1 LLSARIIQSFL
12 KGNPTMRARIFLG
25 GAALTLLCGQAVS
38 NDAYSR
44 ALAELEA
51 NALQFTAAQNY
62 VTVDSD
68 KLTGEHYYS
77 AKNFPGVPNPP
88 QLSLPDADLDPLTRS
103 IVILEANEPPL
114 PHVRYRVTYSMDV
127 SPDMPEVQQAYAEV
141 TRYNLGPSR
150 REDLLM
156 SVPDGQVA
164 DPVEF
169 GVGPHISWRF
179 ALAPVMGMRAG
190 LVYASR
196 TEVPEAQARTAD
208 CLGEPCL
215 SVADPS
221 GPVTGWEPMTSSQ
234 SDPPPYAGTTDSG
247 VATAA
252 FGMQE
257 LWENLTADGMDPLR
271 YMPTQPHFVFVIS
284 VNVAGQEGLVKQAE
298 VMDDSVSEIWT
309 RRLEIAG
316 VPAEFSRLLVPRR
329 ARQ

>member
-1 LLSARIIQSFL
+1 
-12 KGNPTMRARIFLG
+12 MRAHIFFC
-25 GAALTLLCGQAVS
+25 GAALALLCGQAVS
-38 NDAYSR
+38 NDAYYQ

-51 NALQFTAAQNY
+51 NALQFTGAQNY

-77 AKNFPGVPNPP
+77 AKNFPGVPNLP
-88 QLSLPDADLDPLTRS
+88 QLSLPDANLDPLTRS
-103 IVILEANEPPL
+103 ILILEANEPPL
-114 PHVRYRVTYSMDV
+114 PHVRYRVTYSMDA
-127 SPDMPEVQQAYAEV
+127 SPDIPEVQQAYAEV

-164 DPVEF
+164 DPAEF
-169 GVGPHISWRF
+169 GVGPHVSWRF
-179 ALAPVMGMRAG
+179 VLAPVMGMRAG

-196 TEVPEAQARTAD
+196 TEVPDAQARTAD

-215 SVADPS
+215 SLSDPS
-221 GPVTGWEPMTSSQ
+221 GPITGWEPFTSPQ
-234 SDPPPYAGTTDSG
+234 SDPPPYARTTDFG

-257 LWENLTADGMDPLR
+257 LWENLTADGMDPLQ

-284 VNVAGQEGLVKQAE
+284 VNVAGQEAGISGLVKQAV

-329 ARQ
+329 AP

>member
-1 LLSARIIQSFL
+1 
-12 KGNPTMRARIFLG
+12 MRARIFVG
-25 GAALTLLCGQAVS
+25 GAALAMLCGQAVS
-38 NDAYSR
+38 NDAYYQ
-44 ALAELEA
+44 ALAGLEA
-51 NALQFTAAQNY
+51 NALEFTGAQNY
-62 VTVDSD
+62 VAVDSD
-68 KLTGEHYYS
+68 NLTGEHYYS
-77 AKNFPGVPNPP
+77 AKNFPGAPNPP

-127 SPDMPEVQQAYAEV
+127 SPDMPELQQAYAEV

-150 REDLLM
+150 RGDLLI

-164 DPVEF
+164 DQAEF
-169 GVGPHISWRF
+169 GVGPHVSWRF
-179 ALAPVMGMRAG
+179 VLAPVMGMRAG

-196 TEVPEAQARTAD
+196 TEVADAQARTAD

-215 SVADPS
+215 SLADPS
-221 GPVTGWEPMTSSQ
+221 GPVTGWEPMTSPQ
-234 SDPPPYAGTTDSG
+234 SAPPPYAGITDFD

-257 LWENLTADGMDPLR
+257 LWETLTADGMDSLQ
-271 YMPTQPHFVFVIS
+271 YTPTQPHFVFVIS
-284 VNVAGQEGLVKQAE
+284 VNVAGQEAGISGLAKQA
-298 VMDDSVSEIWT
+298 VVGDHTVSEIWT

-329 ARQ
+329 TPQ